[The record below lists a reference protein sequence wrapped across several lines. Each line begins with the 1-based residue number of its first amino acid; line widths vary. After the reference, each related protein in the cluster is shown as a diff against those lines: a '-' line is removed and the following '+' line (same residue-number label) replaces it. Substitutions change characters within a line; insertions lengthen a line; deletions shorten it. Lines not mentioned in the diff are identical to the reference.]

1 MLPGP
6 GNRVMGVRIFMK
18 HVVAFDWH
26 LDLVIV
32 QNALAAGISCSFL
45 DGFLQQSQPKAN
57 SMLVDPKRDPF
68 VLVGETDKEGQRR
81 AQEEAPRIPN
91 NDQIH

>member
-1 MLPGP
+1 
-6 GNRVMGVRIFMK
+6 MGVRIFMK

-26 LDLVIV
+26 LDLVNV

-57 SMLVDPKRDPF
+57 SMLVDPK
-68 VLVGETDKEGQRR
+68 
-81 AQEEAPRIPN
+81 
-91 NDQIH
+91 